1 MEVAEVLPSTGIARF
16 ALQPSQQLPRN
27 VFVRLAT
34 LEDMLDRPQ
43 QVNASLVAGE
53 VDEAKFKPTLAD
65 YGLRIDAVESP
76 TKYVEVSADQ
86 SHAKVF
92 FTLLGD
98 ASQVEETT
106 RGLTRAA
113 GFLRT
118 QLAHRMQ
125 LRTIPQLAFKYD
137 ASIER
142 GVKLSRL
149 IDEAVASSPRKPP
162 GE

>member
-1 MEVAEVLPSTGIARF
+1 MPKDFPRTRRIAEQIQR
-16 ALQPSQQLPRN
+16 
-27 VFVRLAT
+27 
-34 LEDMLDRPQ
+34 E
-43 QVNASLVAGE
+43 
-53 VDEAKFKPTLAD
+53 LAD
-65 YGLRIDAVESP
+65 IVRTELKDPRVGALVTITD
-76 TKYVEVSADQ
+76 VEVSADQ

-98 ASQVEETT
+98 SSQVEETT
-106 RGLTRAA
+106 RGLARAA

-149 IDEAVASSPRKPP
+149 IDEAVSSAPSKPP
-162 GE
+162 EK

>member
-1 MEVAEVLPSTGIARF
+1 MPKDFPRTRRIAEQIQR
-16 ALQPSQQLPRN
+16 
-27 VFVRLAT
+27 
-34 LEDMLDRPQ
+34 E
-43 QVNASLVAGE
+43 
-53 VDEAKFKPTLAD
+53 LAD
-65 YGLRIDAVESP
+65 IVRTELKDPRVGALVTITD
-76 TKYVEVSADQ
+76 VEVSADQ

-142 GVKLSRL
+142 GVKLSKL
-149 IDEAVASSPRKPP
+149 IDEAVSSAASKPT
-162 GE
+162 EK

>member
-1 MEVAEVLPSTGIARF
+1 MPKDFPRTRRIAEQIQR
-16 ALQPSQQLPRN
+16 
-27 VFVRLAT
+27 
-34 LEDMLDRPQ
+34 E
-43 QVNASLVAGE
+43 
-53 VDEAKFKPTLAD
+53 LAD
-65 YGLRIDAVESP
+65 IVRTELKDPRVGALVTITD
-76 TKYVEVSADQ
+76 VEVSADQ

-98 ASQVEETT
+98 PSQVEETT

-149 IDEAVASSPRKPP
+149 IDEAVSSAPSKPR
-162 GE
+162 EE

>member
-1 MEVAEVLPSTGIARF
+1 MPKDFPRTRRIAEQIQRELAEIVRTELKDPRVA
-16 ALQPSQQLPRN
+16 AL
-27 VFVRLAT
+27 VT
-34 LEDMLDRPQ
+34 ITD
-43 QVNASLVAGE
+43 
-53 VDEAKFKPTLAD
+53 
-65 YGLRIDAVESP
+65 
-76 TKYVEVSADQ
+76 VEVSADQ

-98 ASQVEETT
+98 STQVEETT

-125 LRTIPQLAFKYD
+125 LRTIPQLTFKYD

-149 IDEAVASSPRKPP
+149 IDEAVRSTPSPPS
-162 GE
+162 EE